1 MNKLQRVIKSL
12 KSIVAIGAAICCSAS
27 AWAASEYTDGNGLK
41 WTYTASSGKATL
53 SNVAKADGSA
63 LTGTLTIPATINGA
77 TVTAIGVN
85 AFQNLG
91 ITKVQFPEGI
101 TMINRGAFAGC
112 AALET
117 LTLPDS
123 LTEIVG
129 ALSWNDGIGAFAN
142 CSALKS
148 VKLGNGLVTIGGG
161 WPYSNTSE
169 TDHSVK
175 SGVFGNCGNLET
187 VEFGPIL

>member
-1 MNKLQRVIKSL
+1 MRKLQRGIKSL

-27 AWAASEYTDGNGLK
+27 AWAASEFIDGNGLK

-53 SNVAKADGSA
+53 SNVVKADGSA

-77 TVTAIGVN
+77 TVTAIGAN

-101 TMINRGAFAGC
+101 TTIEDGAFLGC
-112 AALET
+112 TALES

-123 LTEIVG
+123 LTKM
-129 ALSWNDGIGAFAN
+129 ALRA
-142 CSALKS
+142 
-148 VKLGNGLVTIGGG
+148 
-161 WPYSNTSE
+161 
-169 TDHSVK
+169 
-175 SGVFGNCGNLET
+175 
-187 VEFGPIL
+187 